1 LDQARD
7 SYIMRNHM
15 ETILVTGGAGYIGSH
30 AVRELARCGYFPVIV
45 DNLSEG
51 HLEAVIEGDLKVGD
65 LRDGSFLDALF
76 ENYRFSGVMHFA
88 SRCYVGES
96 VENPRLYYE
105 QNLGGGMNLLRAMLK
120 AGARNFIFS
129 SSCATYGAPIR
140 VPMDEEHPQDPV
152 NPYGETKYFLE
163 RILRQYDRAYG
174 LRYTALRY
182 FNAAGASLD
191 GLLGESHDPESH
203 LIPRVLKV
211 ATGELKK
218 VGIFGDDYPTR
229 DGSCVRDYIHVQD
242 LATAHVAAFRRLAD
256 GAPSDFFNLGTGQ
269 GYTVKEVVNAARA
282 HTGRDIRVEIA
293 PRRSG
298 DPPELVA
305 DATKANRELGWIPA
319 HSDLETIVRTAWSWE
334 QNRRY

>member
-1 LDQARD
+1 
-7 SYIMRNHM
+7 M

-30 AVRELARCGYFPVIV
+30 AVRELGRCGYSPVV
-45 DNLSEG
+45 LDNLSEG
-51 HLEAVIEGDLKVGD
+51 HREAVGEFDLLVGD
-65 LRDGSFLDALF
+65 LGDETFLDAVF
-76 ENYRFSGVMHFA
+76 QKYRFSGVMHFA

-96 VENPRLYYE
+96 VEDPKYYYE
-105 QNLGGGMNLLRAMLK
+105 QNVGGGMSLLRAMLK
-120 AGARNFIFS
+120 AGVGNFIFS
-129 SSCATYGAPIR
+129 SSCATYGNPIR
-140 VPMDEEHPQDPV
+140 VPMDENHPQDPV

-182 FNAAGASLD
+182 FNAAGASRD

-211 ATGELKK
+211 ATGEMDK
-218 VGIFGDDYPTR
+218 VGIYGDDYPTR
-229 DGSCVRDYIHVQD
+229 DGTCVRDYIHVED
-242 LATAHVAAFRRLAD
+242 LATAHVAALRRLAD
-256 GAPSDFFNLGTGQ
+256 GAPSDIFNLGTGR
-269 GYTVKEVVNAARA
+269 GYTVMEVVEAAEAR
-282 HTGRDIRVEIA
+282 TGRDIRVEIA

-305 DATKANRELGWIPA
+305 DATKANRALGWIPV
-319 HSDLETIVRTAWSWE
+319 HSDLETIVHTAWAWE